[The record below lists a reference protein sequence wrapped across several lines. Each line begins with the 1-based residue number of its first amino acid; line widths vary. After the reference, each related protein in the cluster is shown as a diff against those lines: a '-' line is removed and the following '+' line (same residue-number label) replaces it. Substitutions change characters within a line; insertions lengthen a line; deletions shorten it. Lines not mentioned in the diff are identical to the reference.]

1 MKKVL
6 VLLIICLVCSASAD
20 AVTKKKKK
28 RTSSFNYY
36 EKQYISSYGW
46 GFKSSDGSLEGWGSI
61 HIECDKNK
69 RVWFRYE
76 CGGVLSSVEKITDGN
91 GREWL
96 GKYNV
101 YKGKHMYLKLD
112 NDEIITLTCKDIE
125 FIHNGYFTGN
135 TDIYKEYQIFSYFD
149 LTQDVI
155 NKLNEHK
162 IVKMR
167 CELRYEVLDMVLE
180 EDIDLKPKF
189 EEAFNELGKKMEEE
203 TQKND
208 LKSNPLN
215 GF

>member
-6 VLLIICLVCSASAD
+6 LLLIICLVCSASAD
-20 AVTKKKKK
+20 AITKKKK

-36 EKQYISSYGW
+36 EKQYISNYGYA
-46 GFKSSDGSLEGWGSI
+46 FHAPDGSIGQLGSI

-69 RVWFRYE
+69 RCWFKYE
-76 CGGVLSSVEKITDGN
+76 CGVGYCNVERITDEN

-96 GKYNV
+96 GMYSV

-112 NDEIITLTCKDIE
+112 NDEIIALTCKDIK

-135 TDIYKEYQIFSYFD
+135 TDIYKEYEIFSYFD
-149 LTQDVI
+149 LTQELID
-155 NKLNEHK
+155 KLRNHK

-167 CELRYEVLDMVLE
+167 CELKYEVLDMVLE
-180 EDIDLKPKF
+180 EDINLKPKF
-189 EEAFNELGKKMEEE
+189 EEAFNKYDKKVEEE
-203 TQKND
+203 TQKNN

>member
-46 GFKSSDGSLEGWGSI
+46 GFNAPDGSIGQLGFI

-76 CGGVLSSVEKITDGN
+76 CGLGYCQVEKITDDN

-96 GKYNV
+96 GRYNV

-112 NDEIITLTCKDIE
+112 NDEIITLTCKDIK
-125 FIHNGYFTGN
+125 FIHNGYFTGY

-155 NKLNEHK
+155 DKLNEHK

-167 CELRYEVLDMVLE
+167 CELRYEVSDMVLK

-189 EEAFNELGKKMEEE
+189 EKAFNELDEKIEEE